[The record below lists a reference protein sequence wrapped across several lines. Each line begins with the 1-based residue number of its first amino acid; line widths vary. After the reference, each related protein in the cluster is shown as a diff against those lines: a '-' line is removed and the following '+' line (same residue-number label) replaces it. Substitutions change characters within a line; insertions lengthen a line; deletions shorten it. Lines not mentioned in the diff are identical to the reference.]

1 MTMARRKDTHIFF
14 PWERRAG
21 LLRRV
26 RLDQARPFLL
36 LGVAFT
42 LVIWVALRE
51 RRDAGVR
58 RTRNTILAVRP
69 VLDSYLADRDGGCP
83 PRDFAGLA
91 PYGGAGTPPT
101 DAWGRPL
108 RIECPGRDRA
118 RYDLFSDGPDGLPG
132 GLDRIE

>member
-1 MTMARRKDTHIFF
+1 MARRRDPHIFF

-21 LLRRV
+21 LLRRIRV
-26 RLDQARPFLL
+26 DQARPFLL
-36 LGVAFT
+36 LGVAFAI
-42 LVIWVALRE
+42 VVWVAVRE

-58 RTRNTILAVRP
+58 RTRNAILSVRP
-69 VLDSYLADRDGGCP
+69 AIDSYLADHDGGCP
-83 PRDFAGLA
+83 PRDFSKLT
-91 PYGGAGTPPT
+91 PYGGPESVPK